1 MSNKKNQQQKNALS
15 KEFDNLVNNTRYREV
30 FRNNR
35 NNKELHA
42 PGEKNTMP
50 SMTLP
55 DQGMTLRQMVN
66 RYAQGIMPT
75 NMRTPLYSGDEVPQF
90 LDQMD
95 LTDRQRLLEETKDRV
110 NELQAELREQYND
123 SQKKKQAKALT
134 EPVNNKTQEKP
145 NQGTQALGTIPT
157 EDKSE
162 PNA

>member
-1 MSNKKNQQQKNALS
+1 MSKQKNQQPKSALFNEQP
-15 KEFDNLVNNTRYREV
+15 KFKEV

-35 NNKELHA
+35 NNKELYA

-55 DQGMTLRQMVN
+55 DQGMSLRQMVN

-75 NMRTPLYSGDEVPQF
+75 NMKTPLYSGDEIPQF
-90 LDQMD
+90 LEQMD

-110 NELQAELREQYND
+110 NELQAELREQYED

-134 EPVNNKTQEKP
+134 EPANNKTQEKP
-145 NQGTQALGTIPT
+145 NQGTQVFGTIPT